1 MFKVE
6 NNILYLVKNDTA
18 RFHFELS
25 NHTIKPDD
33 TLTFTVKKDFG
44 IFAYISKTVNAN
56 EDFIL
61 LPEDTAGMYP
71 GTYWYDVQL
80 NTADGGHYTVVPVS
94 RLELVEEVT
103 ATGDIVIGR
112 TDLNKY
118 VISVN
123 NKYGVVT
130 LTASD
135 LGAVEANDLA
145 NVAFSGDYE
154 DLTNKPTIPEPYV
167 LPAATTTS
175 LGGVKPDGTSIVIQD
190 GVISSVGGGSSVGE
204 VLNEDLKAA
213 TSQFGMLYGGKITG
227 VVEGKDCSS
236 IEEVL
241 SALDKGLVVRTSST
255 MTSITITNDQW
266 HQNYERFYSVNAD
279 GSGTVN
285 NYGNIIL
292 NYSTMIMPIG
302 TTLLVGSRNS
312 IANFLRNNIAYDN
325 SISHLQ
331 ANTIRAAI
339 DELALTNSG
348 ITTEELE
355 NILTEKNYATNT
367 NISELL
373 DTKQDTLVSGVNL
386 KTVNG
391 NSLLGNGN
399 LVISG
404 GTGGDANW
412 GNIGGNISD
421 QIDLQELIDTKQAK
435 LVSGQNIKTINGND
449 IMGEGDLIISGSGGA
464 DWGNIGGTLSNQTD
478 LVNIL
483 EQKVNRTQLAPVATT
498 GDYNDLINTPDI
510 PSAYVLPPA
519 TTTTLGGIKVGEGL
533 SITSNGVLNANAQQ
547 YQAGPGIKIEG
558 SVISLDISSADEEA
572 F

>member
-255 MTSITITNDQW
+255 MASITITNDQW

-292 NYSTMIMPIG
+292 SYSTMIMPIG
-302 TTLLVGSRNS
+302 TTLLVGSRDS

-355 NILTEKNYATNT
+355 NILAEKNYATNT

-373 DTKQDTLVSGVNL
+373 NKKQDTLVSGVNL
-386 KTVNG
+386 KTING

-399 LVISG
+399 LIISG

-421 QIDLQELIDTKQAK
+421 QTDLQELIDTKQTK

-449 IMGEGDLIISGSGGA
+449 IMGEGDLVISGSGGA

-483 EQKVNRTQLAPVATT
+483 EQKVNSTQLATVATT

-533 SITSNGVLNANAQQ
+533 SISNGVLNANAQQ

-558 SVISLDISSADEEA
+558 SVISLDVSSADEEA

>member
-6 NNILYLVKNDTA
+6 NNILYLVKNDNV
-18 RFHFELS
+18 RFHVELS
-25 NHTIKPDD
+25 NYTIKPDD

-44 IFAYISKTVNAN
+44 IFAYISKTISAD
-56 EDFIL
+56 EDFTL
-61 LPEDTAGMYP
+61 VPEDTAGMYP

-80 NTADGGHYTVVPVS
+80 NMANGEHHTVIPIN

-103 ATGDIVIGR
+103 TAGDIVIGSP
-112 TDLNKY
+112 DLNKY

-145 NVAFSGDYE
+145 DVAFSGDYE
-154 DLTNKPTIPEPYV
+154 DLTNKPIIPEPYV

-175 LGGVKPDGTSIVIQD
+175 LGGVKPDGTSITIND
-190 GVISSVGGGSSVGE
+190 GVISSVGSGVSE

-241 SALDKGLVVRTSST
+241 LALDKGLIVRTSSIT
-255 MTSITITNDQW
+255 TTITITDDQW

-292 NYSTMIMPIG
+292 SYSTMIMPIG
-302 TTLLVGSRNS
+302 TTLLVGSRDS

-331 ANTIRAAI
+331 AQTIRAAI

-348 ITTEELE
+348 VTTEELE

-367 NISELL
+367 DISELL

-386 KTVNG
+386 KTING

-399 LVISG
+399 LIISG

-421 QIDLQELIDTKQAK
+421 QTDLQELIDTKQAK
-435 LVSGQNIKTINGND
+435 LISGQNIKTINGNN

-483 EQKVNRTQLAPVATT
+483 EQKVNSTQLATVATT
-498 GDYNDLINTPDI
+498 GDYNDLTNTPVI

-558 SVISLDISSADEEA
+558 SVISLNISSADEEA

>member
-103 ATGDIVIGR
+103 ATGDILIGR

-255 MTSITITNDQW
+255 MTSITITDDQW
-266 HQNYERFYSVNAD
+266 KQNYERFYLVNAD
-279 GSGTVN
+279 GTGKVN
-285 NYGNIIL
+285 NYGNIIF

-302 TTLLVGSRNS
+302 TTLLVGTRDS

-355 NILTEKNYATNT
+355 NILAEKNYATNT

-373 DTKQDTLVSGVNL
+373 NKKQDTLVSGVNL
-386 KTVNG
+386 KTING

-399 LVISG
+399 LIISG
-404 GTGGDANW
+404 GTGGNANW

-421 QIDLQELIDTKQAK
+421 QTDLQELINTKQAK

-449 IMGEGDLIISGSGGA
+449 IMGEGDLVISGSGGA

-483 EQKVNRTQLAPVATT
+483 EQKVNSTQLATVATT

-533 SITSNGVLNANAQQ
+533 SISNGVLNANAQQ

-558 SVISLDISSADEEA
+558 SVISLDVSSADEEA

>member
-6 NNILYLVKNDTA
+6 NNILYLVKNDNV
-18 RFHFELS
+18 RFHVELS
-25 NHTIKPDD
+25 NYTIKPDD

-44 IFAYISKTVNAN
+44 IFAYISKTISAD
-56 EDFIL
+56 EDFTL
-61 LPEDTAGMYP
+61 VPEDTAGMYP

-103 ATGDIVIGR
+103 TAGDIVIGSP
-112 TDLNKY
+112 DLNKY

-255 MTSITITNDQW
+255 MTSITITDDQW

-292 NYSTMIMPIG
+292 SYSTMIMPIG
-302 TTLLVGSRNS
+302 TTLLVGSRDS

-331 ANTIRAAI
+331 AQTIRAAI

-348 ITTEELE
+348 VTTEELE
-355 NILTEKNYATNT
+355 NILAEKNYATNT
-367 NISELL
+367 DISELL

-386 KTVNG
+386 KTING

-399 LVISG
+399 LIISG

-421 QIDLQELIDTKQAK
+421 QTDLQELIDTKQAK
-435 LVSGQNIKTINGND
+435 LVSGQNIKTINGNN

-483 EQKVNRTQLAPVATT
+483 EQKVNSTQLATVATT

-533 SITSNGVLNANAQQ
+533 SISNGVLNANAQQ

-558 SVISLDISSADEEA
+558 SVISLNISSADEEA

>member
-44 IFAYISKTVNAN
+44 IFAYISKTINAN

-61 LPEDTAGMYP
+61 APEDTAGMYP

-80 NTADGGHYTVVPVS
+80 NMANGEHHTVVPVS

-175 LGGVKPDGTSIVIQD
+175 LGGVKPDGTSIVIND

-204 VLNEDLKAA
+204 VSNEDLKNSNA
-213 TSQFGMLYGGKITG
+213 QFGMLYGGKITG
-227 VVEGKDCSS
+227 AVESKDCST

-255 MTSITITNDQW
+255 TTIITITDDQW

-279 GSGTVN
+279 GTGKVN

-292 NYSTMIMPIG
+292 SYSTMIMPMG
-302 TTLLVGSRNS
+302 STLLVGSRDS

-331 ANTIRAAI
+331 AKTIRAAI

-355 NILTEKNYATNT
+355 NILTEKNYTTNADV
-367 NISELL
+367 SELL
-373 DTKQDTLVSGVNL
+373 NKKQDTLVSGVNL
-386 KTVNG
+386 KTING

-399 LVISG
+399 LIISG
-404 GTGGDANW
+404 GTGGDAN
-412 GNIGGNISD
+412 
-421 QIDLQELIDTKQAK
+421 
-435 LVSGQNIKTINGND
+435 
-449 IMGEGDLIISGSGGA
+449 
-464 DWGNIGGTLSNQTD
+464 
-478 LVNIL
+478 
-483 EQKVNRTQLAPVATT
+483 
-498 GDYNDLINTPDI
+498 
-510 PSAYVLPPA
+510 
-519 TTTTLGGIKVGEGL
+519 
-533 SITSNGVLNANAQQ
+533 
-547 YQAGPGIKIEG
+547 
-558 SVISLDISSADEEA
+558 
-572 F
+572 

>member
-6 NNILYLVKNDTA
+6 NNILYLVKNDSA

-80 NTADGGHYTVVPVS
+80 NTADGAHYTVVPVS

-145 NVAFSGDYE
+145 NVAFSGNYE

-204 VLNEDLKAA
+204 VLNEDLKVA

-255 MTSITITNDQW
+255 MTSITITDEQW
-266 HQNYERFYSVNAD
+266 KQNYERFYLVNAD
-279 GSGTVN
+279 GTGKVN
-285 NYGNIIL
+285 NYGNIIF

-302 TTLLVGSRNS
+302 TTLLVGTRDS

-367 NISELL
+367 DISKLL
-373 DTKQDTLVSGVNL
+373 DKKQDTLVSGVNL
-386 KTVNG
+386 KTING

-399 LVISG
+399 LIISG
-404 GTGGDANW
+404 GAGGDANW

-421 QIDLQELIDTKQAK
+421 QTDLQELIDTKQAK

-483 EQKVNRTQLAPVATT
+483 EQKVNRTQLATVATT

-533 SITSNGVLNANAQQ
+533 SISNGVLNANAQQ

-558 SVISLDISSADEEA
+558 SVISLDVSSADEEA

>member
-6 NNILYLVKNDTA
+6 NNILYLVKNDNV
-18 RFHFELS
+18 RFHVELS
-25 NHTIKPDD
+25 NYTIKPDD

-44 IFAYISKTVNAN
+44 IFAYISKTISAD
-56 EDFIL
+56 EDFTL
-61 LPEDTAGMYP
+61 APEDTAGMYP

-80 NTADGGHYTVVPVS
+80 NMANGEHHTVIPIN

-103 ATGDIVIGR
+103 TAGDIVIGSP
-112 TDLNKY
+112 DLNKY

-135 LGAVEANDLA
+135 FGAVEANDLA
-145 NVAFSGDYE
+145 DVAFSGDYE
-154 DLTNKPTIPEPYV
+154 DLTNKPIIPEPYV

-175 LGGVKPDGTSIVIQD
+175 LGGVKPDGTSITIND
-190 GVISSVGGGSSVGE
+190 GVISSVGGGAGE
-204 VLNEDLKAA
+204 VSNEDLKNSNA
-213 TSQFGMLYGGKITG
+213 QFGMLYGGKITG
-227 VVEGKDCSS
+227 AVESKDCSS

-255 MTSITITNDQW
+255 TTIITITNDQW

-279 GSGTVN
+279 GTGTVN
-285 NYGNIIL
+285 IYGDIIL
-292 NYSTMIMPIG
+292 SYSIMIMPMG
-302 TTLLVGSRNS
+302 STLLVGTRDS

-331 ANTIRAAI
+331 AKTIRAAI
-339 DELALTNSG
+339 DELALTGSG

-355 NILTEKNYATNT
+355 NILSEKNYATNT
-367 NISELL
+367 DISELL

-386 KTVNG
+386 KTING

-399 LVISG
+399 LIISG

-412 GNIGGNISD
+412 GNIGGSISD
-421 QIDLQELIDTKQAK
+421 QTDLQELIDTKQTK

-483 EQKVNRTQLAPVATT
+483 EQKVNSNQLATVATT
-498 GDYNDLINTPDI
+498 GDYNDLTNTPVI
-510 PSAYVLPPA
+510 PSAYTLPPA

-558 SVISLDISSADEEA
+558 SVISLNVSSADEEA